1 MVYET
6 DIIPSFKLNFDIDWR
21 DLDKD
26 NREYFKKKFVIADA
40 NKSMYVS
47 FFNGNVSIVYKKEI

>member
-26 NREYFKKKFVIADA
+26 NREYFKKKFVIDDA
-40 NKSMYVS
+40 NKPMYVS

>member
-40 NKSMYVS
+40 DEPMYVS
-47 FFNGNVSIVYKKEI
+47 FFNGNVSIVYEKEI

>member
-40 NKSMYVS
+40 NEPMYVS
-47 FFNGNVSIVYKKEI
+47 FFNGNVSIVYEKEI

>member
-1 MVYET
+1 MKKLPSLLELQKH
-6 DIIPSFKLNFDIDWR
+6 IPFI
-21 DLDKD
+21 KD

-40 NKSMYVS
+40 NKPMYVS

>member
-6 DIIPSFKLNFDIDWR
+6 DIIPSFKLNFDIDWC

-40 NKSMYVS
+40 NKPMYVN

>member
-1 MVYET
+1 MVYKT

-26 NREYFKKKFVIADA
+26 NREYFKKKFVITDD
-40 NKSMYVS
+40 NKPMYVS

>member
-6 DIIPSFKLNFDIDWR
+6 DIIPFFKLNFDIDWR

-26 NREYFKKKFVIADA
+26 NREYFKKKFAITDA
-40 NKSMYVS
+40 NKPMYVS

>member
-26 NREYFKKKFVIADA
+26 NREYFKKKFVIDDV
-40 NKSMYVS
+40 NKPMYVS

>member
-26 NREYFKKKFVIADA
+26 NREYFKKKFVITDA
-40 NKSMYVS
+40 NKPMYVS

>member
-40 NKSMYVS
+40 NKPMYVS